1 MNSLDILTKSN
12 CRQANDLEFVKTY
25 SVDMSIADILHIA
38 ADKHLKHNNT
48 WSVNKTEY
56 TCLAIL
62 RAMTHGAKYVNL
74 GVWVKHNPQMKRIM
88 KGLCNMGFKIRRDV
102 GTAFIQYEN
111 DAQKRQSARY
121 MWLKL
126 AALMA
131 EEQGV

>member
-1 MNSLDILTKSN
+1 M
-12 CRQANDLEFVKTY
+12 
-25 SVDMSIADILHIA
+25 
-38 ADKHLKHNNT
+38 
-48 WSVNKTEY
+48 
-56 TCLAIL
+56 AIL

-88 KGLCNMGFKIRRDV
+88 KGLRNMGFKIRRDV
-102 GTAFIQYEN
+102 GTVFIQYEN
-111 DAQKRQSARY
+111 DAQRRQSARY